1 MPPVYEPTATTT
13 SAASVWP
20 IGIPQ
25 IKSQV
30 DLINFAREIF
40 STQPTSTSSS
50 SVVPRDIQNLNPIVG
65 SLASGKSPTAITAI
79 AATAANMTPQ
89 IGGLTSLG
97 SLTSIP
103 AELLLQLSRLD
114 NINLLPAVGSPT
126 NPSSSSCSEPPPP
139 PTTTI
144 ADTASVSLPSSVSST
159 SQQKPQT
166 ISPTTVPFM
175 PSGHGTTVDQQ
186 NRRQQQQQQQM
197 QDRKYSM
204 DTLQHHVLPQPHQ
217 LPYFPNHHFMTASND
232 VFAAMEMSQKQ
243 SPPGLFKIAKN
254 EPSSSSNSQPG
265 TPAMSDRRAV
275 PACAICG
282 TDSTGIH
289 FGVDACA
296 ACSAFFRRTVVLNK
310 DYSCTKG
317 GNCTVVKD
325 GSAGQ
330 KCRACRFRKCIN
342 SGMDKNSVQ
351 HRRDAIGKYS
361 AGVKRELSP
370 DNEYEPPS
378 KLSTS
383 SEPSTSAGFPIGG
396 SPPSRIPR
404 VPSTSRVPPSPC
416 FNPSCGQKSV
426 LHELI
431 CRQNFLVEQRQ
442 LFYAGCLGD
451 WFRKPTA
458 VENQTL
464 SELTDFSNCMF
475 HLWKIEP
482 RLAAD
487 FMNRNRYLDPLPI
500 VEKLKIYRNFVI
512 MRQSVEEPYLTWR
525 HGGLEK
531 RWFVMPN
538 NTYIDFTD
546 VTKYFTN
553 GALKDLN
560 LDCETTKNLFLPSFT
575 HAMDTIGQKMKN
587 LNVSDTELTVL
598 LGLVLLDPGIYG
610 IQESTRRF
618 LKGVRDQLIH
628 DVYMYYEDEMASE
641 YDPEIRMADL
651 FMLVAAI
658 KIHSIK
664 TSENMHMLR
673 VFDLIPADACFN
685 QMLDVESVNVSPDG
699 KRDAEAEQGPTPV
712 SVPEAARVDSAFPY
726 DHDDESPPVLER
738 NCDEP
743 ITP

>member
-1 MPPVYEPTATTT
+1 MPPVNEPTTT
-13 SAASVWP
+13 ASPGWP
-20 IGIPQ
+20 VGLPQ

-30 DLINFAREIF
+30 DLINFARGLLT
-40 STQPTSTSSS
+40 SPAATTSTTS
-50 SVVPRDIQNLNPIVG
+50 RDLQNVNPI
-65 SLASGKSPTAITAI
+65 I
-79 AATAANMTPQ
+79 AATPPVRSPVVTGVNAANIGQQ
-89 IGGLTSLG
+89 IGLPPLG
-97 SLTSIP
+97 TLSAFP
-103 AELLLQLSRLD
+103 PELLLQFARLD
-114 NINLLPAVGSPT
+114 HLNFFPAVGSPT
-126 NPSSSSCSEPPPP
+126 NPSTSSCPEP
-139 PTTTI
+139 
-144 ADTASVSLPSSVSST
+144 ST
-159 SQQKPQT
+159 SQPHAA
-166 ISPTTVPFM
+166 PLM
-175 PSGHGTTVDQQ
+175 PSGPSMAHGTTTDQHQ
-186 NRRQQQQQQQM
+186 LRPQQQPTQQKEVVGM
-197 QDRKYSM
+197 LPMARKYSM
-204 DTLQHHVLPQPHQ
+204 ETLQHHDMQHPHQ
-217 LPYFPNHHFMTASND
+217 LHYLPNHFMTASND
-232 VFAAMEMSQKQ
+232 VFASMDMGRKQ

-265 TPAMSDRRAV
+265 TPLMSDRRAV

-310 DYSCTKG
+310 DYVCNKG

-342 SGMDKNSVQ
+342 AGMDKNSVQ

-370 DNEYEPPS
+370 DGEYEPPP
-378 KLSTS
+378 KLSAIC
-383 SEPSTSAGFPIGG
+383 EPSTSQASVPTAAAYYSTPPNAGFP
-396 SPPSRIPR
+396 R
-404 VPSTSRVPPSPC
+404 VSSNLRAQLNNV
-416 FNPSCGQKSV
+416 FNNGQKSV

-431 CRQNFLVEQRQ
+431 CRQKFLTEQRQ

-451 WFRKPTA
+451 WFRKPSAT
-458 VENQTL
+458 ENQTL
-464 SELTDFSNCMF
+464 YELTDFSNCMY

-487 FMNRNRYLDPLPI
+487 FMNRNRYLDPLPL

-538 NTYIDFTD
+538 NTYIDFNEPE
-546 VTKYFTN
+546 KYFTN
-553 GALKDLN
+553 GALKDLK
-560 LDCETTKNLFLPSFT
+560 LDYETTTNLFLPSFT
-575 HAMDTIGQKMKN
+575 HAMDTIGENMKKIC
-587 LNVSDTELTVL
+587 VTETELTVL
-598 LGLVLLDPGIYG
+598 LGLVLLDPGVYG
-610 IQESTRRF
+610 ILDSTREF
-618 LKGVRDQLIH
+618 LKNIRDQLIQ
-628 DVYMYYEDEMASE
+628 DVYMYYEDEMSHLYE
-641 YDPEIRMADL
+641 PEIRMADL

-673 VFDLIPADACFN
+673 VFDLIPADSCFN

-699 KRDAEAEQGPTPV
+699 KKDQEAEQGPSPV
-712 SVPEAARVDSAFPY
+712 SIPESAHESNLLNEETPPTLQETS
-726 DHDDESPPVLER
+726 DE
-738 NCDEP
+738 
-743 ITP
+743 

>member
-1 MPPVYEPTATTT
+1 M
-13 SAASVWP
+13 
-20 IGIPQ
+20 
-25 IKSQV
+25 
-30 DLINFAREIF
+30 DM
-40 STQPTSTSSS
+40 
-50 SVVPRDIQNLNPIVG
+50 
-65 SLASGKSPTAITAI
+65 AI
-79 AATAANMTPQ
+79 
-89 IGGLTSLG
+89 
-97 SLTSIP
+97 
-103 AELLLQLSRLD
+103 LLD
-114 NINLLPAVGSPT
+114 
-126 NPSSSSCSEPPPP
+126 
-139 PTTTI
+139 
-144 ADTASVSLPSSVSST
+144 
-159 SQQKPQT
+159 
-166 ISPTTVPFM
+166 
-175 PSGHGTTVDQQ
+175 
-186 NRRQQQQQQQM
+186 
-197 QDRKYSM
+197 
-204 DTLQHHVLPQPHQ
+204 
-217 LPYFPNHHFMTASND
+217 FMTASND
-232 VFAAMEMSQKQ
+232 VFAAMDMSQKQ
-243 SPPGLFKIAKN
+243 SPPGLFKIAKH

-265 TPAMSDRRAV
+265 TPAMSDRRTV

-310 DYSCTKG
+310 DYSCNKG
-317 GNCTVVKD
+317 GNCPVVKD

-370 DNEYEPPS
+370 DPEYEPAAKIS
-378 KLSTS
+378 VS
-383 SEPSTSAGFPIGG
+383 SEPSTSAG
-396 SPPSRIPR
+396 PPLITTPTTGIPR
-404 VPSTSRVPPSPC
+404 VSSTNRIQQTPC

-431 CRQNFLVEQRQ
+431 CRQNFLAEQRQ

-451 WFRKPTA
+451 WFRKPTGIG
-458 VENQTL
+458 NQTL

-487 FMNRNRYLDPLPI
+487 FMNRNRYLDNLPI
-500 VEKLKIYRNFVI
+500 GEKLKIYRNFVV

-538 NTYIDFTD
+538 NTYIDFND
-546 VTKYFTN
+546 PKKYFEN
-553 GALKDLN
+553 GALKDLK
-560 LDCETTKNLFLPSFT
+560 LDFPTTEKLFLPTFT
-575 HAMDTIGQKMKN
+575 HAMDTIGEKMKK
-587 LNVSDTELTVL
+587 LNVTETELTVL

-610 IQESTRRF
+610 IHEDTRLF
-618 LKGVRDQLIH
+618 LKSIRDQLIQ
-628 DVYMYYEDEMASE
+628 DVYMYYEDEMTPE

-651 FMLVAAI
+651 FMIVAAI

-685 QMLDVESVNVSPDG
+685 QMLDVQSATASPS
-699 KRDAEAEQGPTPV
+699 RNEAEAEVDQGSSPGSAPDEAKAEVSFHEDLDDDTPPT
-712 SVPEAARVDSAFPY
+712 
-726 DHDDESPPVLER
+726 LER
-738 NCDEP
+738 VP

>member
-1 MPPVYEPTATTT
+1 MNSNTKCVVNCLLIEKLKNQEMKIYIFYGMPPVHDPTATTT
-13 SAASVWP
+13 TASVWP
-20 IGIPQ
+20 NGLPH

-30 DLINFAREIF
+30 DLINFARGIL
-40 STQPTSTSSS
+40 STQTTTTTTASS
-50 SVVPRDIQNLNPIVG
+50 DIQNLNPIIG
-65 SLASGKSPTAITAI
+65 SLASGKAS
-79 AATAANMTPQ
+79 TAAMTAVSAAAIIPPQ
-89 IGGLTSLG
+89 IGLTSLG
-97 SLTSIP
+97 SLPSLP
-103 AELLLQLSRLD
+103 PELLMQFARLD
-114 NINLLPAVGSPT
+114 NLNLFPAVGSPT
-126 NPSSSSCSEPPPP
+126 NPSSSSCSEP
-139 PTTTI
+139 
-144 ADTASVSLPSSVSST
+144 ST
-159 SQQKPQT
+159 SHQQQQQNQT
-166 ISPTTVPFM
+166 PKSVVHYM
-175 PSGHGTTVDQQ
+175 PSGHGTTVDHHHQH
-186 NRRQQQQQQQM
+186 RQQQHQSQQSM
-197 QDRKYSM
+197 DRKYSM
-204 DTLQHHVLPQPHQ
+204 DTLQHHVMQQPHH
-217 LPYFPNHHFMTASND
+217 LTYFPNHFMTASTD
-232 VFAAMEMSQKQ
+232 VFAAMDMSQKQ

-310 DYSCTKG
+310 DYSY
-317 GNCTVVKD
+317 

-370 DNEYEPPS
+370 DGEYEPPA
-378 KLSTS
+378 KTSTA
-383 SEPSTSAGFPIGG
+383 SEPTTSAG
-396 SPPSRIPR
+396 PPPTVTPTREMTR
-404 VPSTSRVPPSPC
+404 VPSSQRVQQTPC
-416 FNPSCGQKSV
+416 FNPACGQKSV

-431 CRQNFLVEQRQ
+431 CRQNFLTEQRQ

-451 WFRKPTA
+451 WFRKPSGI
-458 VENQTL
+458 ENQTL

-500 VEKLKIYRNFVI
+500 VEKLKVYRNFVI

-538 NTYIDFTD
+538 NTYIDFND
-546 VTKYFTN
+546 PAKYFGN
-553 GALKDLN
+553 GAMKDLK
-560 LDCETTKNLFLPSFT
+560 LDYETTTNFTYSLFLPSFT
-575 HAMDTIGQKMKN
+575 HAMDTIGEKMKMI
-587 LNVSDTELTVL
+587 NVTETELTVL

-610 IQESTRRF
+610 IHESTRKF
-618 LKGVRDQLIH
+618 LKGIRDQLIH
-628 DVYMYYEDEMASE
+628 DVYMYYEDEMSSD

-651 FMLVAAI
+651 FMIVAAI

-699 KRDAEAEQGPTPV
+699 SKDAEAEQGPSPV
-712 SVPEAARVDSAFPY
+712 SVPETARLDVTFHEDQ
-726 DHDDESPPVLER
+726 DDDTPPVLEK
-738 NCDEP
+738 NCDLP
-743 ITP
+743 GTP

>member
-1 MPPVYEPTATTT
+1 
-13 SAASVWP
+13 
-20 IGIPQ
+20 
-25 IKSQV
+25 
-30 DLINFAREIF
+30 
-40 STQPTSTSSS
+40 
-50 SVVPRDIQNLNPIVG
+50 
-65 SLASGKSPTAITAI
+65 
-79 AATAANMTPQ
+79 MTPQ
-89 IGGLTSLG
+89 IGLTGLG
-97 SLTSIP
+97 SLTSLP
-103 AELLLQLSRLD
+103 PELLLQFARLD
-114 NINLLPAVGSPT
+114 GFNLLPAVGSPAI
-126 NPSSSSCSEPPPP
+126 PSSSSCSEP
-139 PTTTI
+139 
-144 ADTASVSLPSSVSST
+144 ST
-159 SQQKPQT
+159 SQASTVVSAPTLPPPSPLTSLPQKPA
-166 ISPTTVPFM
+166 PLM
-175 PSGHGTTVDQQ
+175 PSGHVTTVDQQ
-186 NRRQQQQQQQM
+186 NRQQHQQQQRQQQQAQQQNSM
-197 QDRKYSM
+197 ARKYSM
-204 DTLQHHVLPQPHQ
+204 DTIQHHTMQHPHQ
-217 LPYFPNHHFMTASND
+217 LQYIPNHFMTASTD
-232 VFAAMEMSQKQ
+232 VFAAMDMSQKQ
-243 SPPGLFKIAKN
+243 SSPPGIFKIVAAKN

-265 TPAMSDRRAV
+265 TPAMGDRRAV

-310 DYSCTKG
+310 DYSCNKG
-317 GNCTVVKD
+317 GKCTVVKD

-330 KCRACRFRKCIN
+330 KCRACRFRKCIS

-370 DNEYEPPS
+370 DAEFEPS
-378 KLSTS
+378 AKVSTV
-383 SEPSTSAGFPIGG
+383 SEPSTSSGPSGGFNQNVSSPAG
-396 SPPSRIPR
+396 IPR
-404 VPSTSRVPPSPC
+404 VPSTLRTTQASTCMNSA
-416 FNPSCGQKSV
+416 CGQKSV

-431 CRQNFLVEQRQ
+431 CRQNFLTEQRQ

-451 WFRKPTA
+451 WFRKPSSI
-458 VENQTL
+458 ENQTL
-464 SELTDFSNCMF
+464 SELTDFSSCMF

-538 NTYIDFTD
+538 NTYIDFNNIA
-546 VTKYFTN
+546 KYFEN
-553 GALKDLN
+553 GALKDLK
-560 LDCETTKNLFLPSFT
+560 LDYETTTNLFLPSFT
-575 HAMDTIGQKMKN
+575 HAMDTIGEKMKKN
-587 LNVSDTELTVL
+587 NITETELTIL

-610 IQESTRRF
+610 IHESTRKF
-618 LKGVRDQLIH
+618 LKRIRDQLIH
-628 DVYMYYEDEMASE
+628 DVYMYYEDEMSHL
-641 YDPEIRMADL
+641 YDPEIRMADI

-699 KRDAEAEQGPTPV
+699 QKDSEAEQGPSPV
-712 SVPEAARVDSAFPY
+712 SVPEAARGSY
-726 DHDDESPPVLER
+726 QDDDMPPVLEK
-738 NCDEP
+738 NCDL
-743 ITP
+743 

>member
-1 MPPVYEPTATTT
+1 M
-13 SAASVWP
+13 
-20 IGIPQ
+20 
-25 IKSQV
+25 
-30 DLINFAREIF
+30 
-40 STQPTSTSSS
+40 
-50 SVVPRDIQNLNPIVG
+50 
-65 SLASGKSPTAITAI
+65 
-79 AATAANMTPQ
+79 
-89 IGGLTSLG
+89 
-97 SLTSIP
+97 
-103 AELLLQLSRLD
+103 
-114 NINLLPAVGSPT
+114 
-126 NPSSSSCSEPPPP
+126 
-139 PTTTI
+139 
-144 ADTASVSLPSSVSST
+144 
-159 SQQKPQT
+159 
-166 ISPTTVPFM
+166 
-175 PSGHGTTVDQQ
+175 
-186 NRRQQQQQQQM
+186 
-197 QDRKYSM
+197 DRKYSM
-204 DTLQHHVLPQPHQ
+204 DTLQHHVMQPHQ
-217 LPYFPNHHFMTASND
+217 LQYFPNHFMTTNDAFAS
-232 VFAAMEMSQKQ
+232 AMDMSLKQ

-296 ACSAFFRRTVVLNK
+296 ACSAFFRRTVVLSK

-325 GSAGQ
+325 GNAGQ
-330 KCRACRFRKCIN
+330 KCRACRFAKCLFA
-342 SGMDKNSVQ
+342 GMDRSSVQ

-370 DNEYEPPS
+370 EQEYEPPA
-378 KLSTS
+378 KVSTS
-383 SEPSTSAGFPIGG
+383 SEPSTSTGPPLTG
-396 SPPSRIPR
+396 SPPRMPR
-404 VPSTSRVPPSPC
+404 VASSNRVQQTPC
-416 FNPSCGQKSV
+416 FNPACGQKSV

-431 CRQNFLVEQRQ
+431 CRQNFLTEQRQ

-451 WFRKPTA
+451 WFRKPTSL
-458 VENQTL
+458 ENQTL

-500 VEKLKIYRNFVI
+500 VEKLKVYRNFVI

-538 NTYIDFTD
+538 NTYIDFNNPA
-546 VTKYFTN
+546 KYFDN
-553 GALKDLN
+553 GALKDLK
-560 LDCETTKNLFLPSFT
+560 LDYETTTNLFLPSFT
-575 HAMDTIGQKMKN
+575 HAMDTIGEKMKKI
-587 LNVSDTELTVL
+587 NVTETELTVL

-610 IQESTRRF
+610 IHESTRKF

-628 DVYMYYEDEMASE
+628 DVYMYYEDEMAPD

-651 FMLVAAI
+651 FMIVAAI

-685 QMLDVESVNVSPDG
+685 QMLDVESVNVSPSRKDP
-699 KRDAEAEQGPTPV
+699 DDEQGPSPV
-712 SVPEAARVDSAFPY
+712 SVPEASR
-726 DHDDESPPVLER
+726 DDEDDTPPVLER
-738 NCDEP
+738 NCDDP
-743 ITP
+743 VTP

>member
-1 MPPVYEPTATTT
+1 MPPVHDSTATTT
-13 SAASVWP
+13 PAASVWP
-20 IGIPQ
+20 VGIPQ

-30 DLINFAREIF
+30 DLINFARGIL
-40 STQPTSTSSS
+40 STHSTS
-50 SVVPRDIQNLNPIVG
+50 PTTHQDIQNLNPIVG
-65 SLASGKSPTAITAI
+65 SVASGKSPSTMTAVS
-79 AATAANMTPQ
+79 AAAANITQQ
-89 IGGLTSLG
+89 IGLASLG
-97 SLTSIP
+97 PLSSLP
-103 AELLLQLSRLD
+103 PELLLQFARLD
-114 NINLLPAVGSPT
+114 HLNFLPAVGSPT
-126 NPSSSSCSEPPPP
+126 NPSSSSCSEP
-139 PTTTI
+139 
-144 ADTASVSLPSSVSST
+144 ST
-159 SQQKPQT
+159 SQLQQQQQT
-166 ISPTTVPFM
+166 SKQPAAPFM
-175 PSGHGTTVDQQ
+175 PSGHGTTVDQHQ
-186 NRRQQQQQQQM
+186 QQRQQQQQQHHHHQQSM
-197 QDRKYSM
+197 DRKYSM
-204 DTLQHHVLPQPHQ
+204 DTLQHHVMQQPHQ
-217 LPYFPNHHFMTASND
+217 LQYFPNHFMTASND
-232 VFAAMEMSQKQ
+232 VFAAMDMSHKQ

-265 TPAMSDRRAV
+265 TPAMSDRRASEVQV

-296 ACSAFFRRTVVLNK
+296 ACSAFFRRTVVLSK

-317 GNCTVVKD
+317 GNCTVVKAPD

-330 KCRACRFRKCIN
+330 KCRACRFRKCIS

-370 DNEYEPPS
+370 DAEYEPPA
-378 KLSTS
+378 KISTI
-383 SEPSTSAGFPIGG
+383 SEPSTSAGPPLNMT
-396 SPPSRIPR
+396 PPSRMSR
-404 VPSTSRVPPSPC
+404 VPSTARVQQTPC

-431 CRQNFLVEQRQ
+431 CRQNFLTEQRQ

-451 WFRKPTA
+451 WFRKPSA
-458 VENQTL
+458 IENQTL

-500 VEKLKIYRNFVI
+500 VEKLKVYRNFVI

-538 NTYIDFTD
+538 NTYIDFND
-546 VTKYFTN
+546 PAKYFDN
-553 GALKDLN
+553 GALKDLK
-560 LDCETTKNLFLPSFT
+560 LDYETTTNFIYSLFLPSFT
-575 HAMDTIGQKMKN
+575 HAMDTIGEKMKKI
-587 LNVSDTELTVL
+587 NVTETELTVL

-610 IQESTRRF
+610 IHESTRKF

-628 DVYMYYEDEMASE
+628 DVYMYYEDEMTPE
-641 YDPEIRMADL
+641 HDPEIRMADL
-651 FMLVAAI
+651 FMIVAAI

-699 KRDAEAEQGPTPV
+699 SKDAEAEQGPSPV
-712 SVPEAARVDSAFPY
+712 SVPEAAHEDMLY
-726 DHDDESPPVLER
+726 EDDHDDDTPPVLER

-743 ITP
+743 VTP

>member
-1 MPPVYEPTATTT
+1 MPPVHEPTATTT
-13 SAASVWP
+13 TTASVWP
-20 IGIPQ
+20 NGLPQ

-30 DLINFAREIF
+30 DLINFARGILTTQA
-40 STQPTSTSSS
+40 STTASC
-50 SVVPRDIQNLNPIVG
+50 DIQNLNPIVG
-65 SLASGKSPTAITAI
+65 SLASGKSPTAMTAVS
-79 AATAANMTPQ
+79 AAANITPQ
-89 IGGLTSLG
+89 IGLASLR
-97 SLTSIP
+97 SLSSLP
-103 AELLLQLSRLD
+103 PELLLQFARLD
-114 NINLLPAVGSPT
+114 HLNLFPAVGSPT
-126 NPSSSSCSEPPPP
+126 NPSSSSCSEP
-139 PTTTI
+139 
-144 ADTASVSLPSSVSST
+144 ST
-159 SQQKPQT
+159 SQQQHQTSKPAA
-166 ISPTTVPFM
+166 PFM
-175 PSGHGTTVDQQ
+175 PSGHGTAVDQHQ
-186 NRRQQQQQQQM
+186 HRQQQQQQQQQQSM
-197 QDRKYSM
+197 DRKYSM
-204 DTLQHHVLPQPHQ
+204 DTLQHHVMQQPHQ
-217 LPYFPNHHFMTASND
+217 LQYFPNHFMTASND
-232 VFAAMEMSQKQ
+232 VFAAMDMSQKQ

-265 TPAMSDRRAV
+265 TPSMSDRRAV

-282 TDSTGIH
+282 SDSTGIH

-310 DYSCTKG
+310 DYSCNKG
-317 GNCTVVKD
+317 GNCTVVKASD

-370 DNEYEPPS
+370 DTEYEPAS
-378 KLSTS
+378 KISTV
-383 SEPSTSAGFPIGG
+383 SEPSTSAG
-396 SPPSRIPR
+396 PPLVVTPTRGMSR
-404 VPSTSRVPPSPC
+404 VPSTVRVQQTPC
-416 FNPSCGQKSV
+416 FNPACGQKSV

-431 CRQNFLVEQRQ
+431 CRQNFLTEQRQ

-451 WFRKPTA
+451 WFRKPSGI
-458 VENQTL
+458 ENQTL

-500 VEKLKIYRNFVI
+500 VEKLKVYRNFVI

-538 NTYIDFTD
+538 NTYIDFND
-546 VTKYFTN
+546 PAKYFDN
-553 GALKDLN
+553 GALKDLK
-560 LDCETTKNLFLPSFT
+560 LDYETTTNITSSLFLPSFT
-575 HAMDTIGQKMKN
+575 HAMDTIGEKMKKI
-587 LNVSDTELTVL
+587 NVTETELTVL

-610 IQESTRRF
+610 IHESTRKF
-618 LKGVRDQLIH
+618 LKSIRDQLIH
-628 DVYMYYEDEMASE
+628 DVYMYYEDEMTPE

-651 FMLVAAI
+651 FMIVAAI

-685 QMLDVESVNVSPDG
+685 QMLDVESVNVSPNAHKDT
-699 KRDAEAEQGPTPV
+699 EAEQGPSPV
-712 SVPEAARVDSAFPY
+712 SIPKGAREDISFQE
-726 DHDDESPPVLER
+726 DHDDDTPPVLER
-738 NCDEP
+738 NYDEP